1 MADTSDDPMY
11 LPVLP
16 IIRDHLVI
24 ECVIIGIALVTLV
37 LRVVSRVQNLGV
49 GADDY
54 LTVVGFVLVAMAD
67 PFDTSQATVLHNA
80 PKLMLELFVTTLFY
94 ITCLAVLKLSV
105 LCFYQRIFGG
115 TAWMRVATYAMV
127 AVVGS
132 WWLALILTVVF
143 DCAPVQKQ
151 WDPFM
156 AEGDCINIFNV
167 NLGIAATNIAT
178 DVAIMALPLRL
189 IWSLRIR
196 TLEKVVV
203 MCCFALGTGVCAI
216 SVVRI
221 VHLSDLHRKADVAGN
236 SEEAI
241 FLGVLEQNIAIICI
255 SLPSLRPLYA
265 RWRSRYH
272 RPGRPTSPSEMPPVE
287 RKPSHSN
294 DDTLVSYRGRA
305 SEFPSHDDDG
315 SRPGSQDLP
324 NMEEP
329 NVNANTA

>member
-1 MADTSDDPMY
+1 MADTLDDPMY

-16 IIRDHLVI
+16 IVRDHLVI
-24 ECVIIGIALVTLV
+24 ECVIIGIALAILV

-54 LTVVGFVLVAMAD
+54 LTVVGF
-67 PFDTSQATVLHNA
+67 
-80 PKLMLELFVTTLFY
+80 ELFVTTLFY
-94 ITCLAVLKLSV
+94 ITCLAILKLGV
-105 LCFYQRIFGG
+105 LCFYRRIFGG
-115 TAWMRVATYAMV
+115 TAWMRAATYAMV

-132 WWLALILTVVF
+132 WWFALLLVVIF

-156 AEGDCINIFNV
+156 AEGECINLFNV
-167 NLGIAATNIAT
+167 NRAIAATNIAT
-178 DVAIMALPLRL
+178 DVAIMGLPLRL

-221 VHLSDLHRKADVAGN
+221 VHLSDLRRKADVAGN

-241 FLGVLEQNIAIICI
+241 FLGVLEQNIAVISI
-255 SLPSLRPLYA
+255 SLLSLRPLYA
-265 RWRSRYH
+265 RWRSSTSRYHH
-272 RPGRPTSPSEMPPVE
+272 RPGRRPTPPSPSPSDAMPPPPVG
-287 RKPSHSN
+287 RKPSRSN
-294 DDTLVSYRGRA
+294 DDTLVGSYRGRA
-305 SEFPSHDDDG
+305 AESPSHGDVG
-315 SRPGSQDLP
+315 SRPGSRHLP
-324 NMEEP
+324 SVEGP
-329 NVNANTA
+329 NIDVNAA